1 MLGWFVGQV
10 MKETG
15 GKAKPAAVNEILK
28 KKLGI

>member
-10 MKETG
+10 MNQTG
-15 GKAKPAAVNEILK
+15 GKAAPAAVNQLLK